1 MKWLTID
8 WALAASNPDTALHG
22 LAVLCVALSYAGP
35 PAFMTPPGNG
45 RVARYAAGIDYH
57 HLLEE
62 KLNTLSETITALHAN
77 ARVFVDTAPTM
88 DKALAVRAGLGWQGR
103 NTNILSSPSGFLH
116 VPRWS
121 RDGSPAHSRRAGQTG
136 LRHMSSLRGRLSH
149 RSAEGRLHH

>member
-22 LAVLCVALSYAGP
+22 ARSVLCVALSYAGP

-103 NTNILSSPSGFLH
+103 NTNILSSHLGSFTFLGGVVTDLQLIADEPANRAAAH
-116 VPRWS
+116 VE
-121 RDGSPAHSRRAGQTG
+121 PAWPPVPPER
-136 LRHMSSLRGRLSH
+136 
-149 RSAEGRLHH
+149 